1 MGTKALSGLVGGE
14 GWDASSGF
22 LTDCRPSPPRPGRPR
37 IRSPVHTHVTSVFD
51 VCGKS
56 IHFTSDGPAA
66 AGNALALLIPRGRW
80 DILPQ
85 CPQRR
90 QLPRGSPA
98 QASPAHTKASTSA
111 VTGTSPLRAGMS
123 VGAAEDL
130 WVRMDTLQKD
140 REDHGGLPL
149 GWENGTSSEDQSRCP
164 PLMRMHLPPT

>member
-1 MGTKALSGLVGGE
+1 MGSKALSGLVGGE

-22 LTDCRPSPPRPGRPR
+22 LTDCRPSTPRPGWPR

-56 IHFTSDGPAA
+56 VRITSDGPAPV
-66 AGNALALLIPRGRW
+66 GKALALLTPRGRW

-85 CPQRR
+85 RPPRR
-90 QLPRGSPA
+90 QLPHSSPA

-111 VTGTSPLRAGMS
+111 VIGTSPLRAGMS

-130 WVRMDTLQKD
+130 QVRMDTLQRD
-140 REDHGGLPL
+140 RQDHGGLPL
-149 GWENGTSSEDQSRCP
+149 GWERGTSSEDQSR
-164 PLMRMHLPPT
+164 